1 MVEPTIEEPRI
12 APAAPPFGAELDAA
26 LAKLTPPGAEPLRL
40 FRTLAHNP
48 RVLSRFLAG
57 GLLDRGSIGLRERE
71 LAILRTCARCGS
83 EYEWGVH
90 VAVFASRAGLSAAEV
105 RATCL
110 RELPADSGFGPR
122 DRAILA
128 LCDALHERADV
139 DDSLWRALET
149 ELAPAQ
155 IVELV
160 VLAGFYH
167 TVSFITNALRIELED
182 GVPRFPA

>member
-1 MVEPTIEEPRI
+1 MNQPRI
-12 APAAPPFGAELDAA
+12 APAPRPYAPELEAA
-26 LAKLTPPGAEPLRL
+26 LARLMPPGVEPLRL
-40 FRTLAHNP
+40 FRTLAQNP

-57 GLLDRGSIGLRERE
+57 GLLDPGSVSLRDRE

-90 VAVFASRAGLSAAEV
+90 VAFFSARAGLSPEEV
-105 RATCL
+105 RATCA
-110 RELPADSGFGPR
+110 RELPGDLFGAR

-128 LCDALHERADV
+128 LCDALHERSDV
-139 DDSLWRALET
+139 DDALWRRLAA
-149 ELAPAQ
+149 ELQPAE

-167 TVSFITNALRIELED
+167 TVSFATNALRIELES
-182 GVPRFPA
+182 GAPRFPA

>member
-1 MVEPTIEEPRI
+1 MPEPRL
-12 APAAPPFGAELDAA
+12 PPLPPPYGGEIDATLERMGQGAQP
-26 LAKLTPPGAEPLRL
+26 LAL

-48 RVLSRFLAG
+48 RVPQRFLAG

-90 VAVFASRAGLSAAEV
+90 VAYFSARAGLSAEEV
-105 RATCL
+105 RATCA
-110 RELPADSGFGPR
+110 RELPRALFSGAE
-122 DRAILA
+122 RAILA
-128 LCDALHERADV
+128 LCDALHERAQV
-139 DDSLWRALET
+139 DDALWRALAAEF
-149 ELAPAQ
+149 APAQ

-167 TVSFITNALRIELED
+167 TVAYATNALRIELEKD
-182 GVPRFPA
+182 APRFPA

>member
-1 MVEPTIEEPRI
+1 MSEPRI
-12 APAAPPFGAELDAA
+12 APAPRPYAPEIEAS
-26 LAKLTPPGAEPLRL
+26 LARLMPPGVEPLRL
-40 FRTLAHNP
+40 FRTLAQNP

-57 GLLDRGSIGLRERE
+57 GLLDRGSISLRDRE

-90 VAVFASRAGLSAAEV
+90 VAFFSARAGLSAEEV
-105 RATCL
+105 RASCARVPPEGL
-110 RELPADSGFGPR
+110 FGAR

-128 LCDALHERADV
+128 LCDSLHERADV
-139 DDSLWRALET
+139 DDALWRRLAAELE
-149 ELAPAQ
+149 PAQ

-167 TVSFITNALRIELED
+167 TVSFATNALRIELEP
-182 GVPRFPA
+182 GAARFPA